1 MKFAL
6 LLFFQNEIC
15 AYGNNNNCSYNIA
28 MTSLTTAA
36 TTTKLSDW
44 HWSHFGVFG
53 FGHFFWRFFWLL
65 GCSIYNFTEIFVA
78 WSSTRLATAAAENL
92 YYFLS
97 SPRAA
102 RRTKVEQQY
111 LGASGCVCL
120 VCFCVRVS
128 HIFVTI
134 LFFAFNCAAFA
145 LRLCGPKPA
154 TNPLKLDKHVNDY
167 WHKKDAAGRRAQG
180 RLG

>member
-1 MKFAL
+1 MNLPTAYRSCCNNQHFMHIMTRTTLYMTPHTAFVAFFVKFAL

-36 TTTKLSDW
+36 TTTTKLSDW

-78 WSSTRLATAAAENL
+78 WSSTRLATAAAENRAK
-92 YYFLS
+92 FISFSELS
-97 SPRAA
+97 LGLPDEL
-102 RRTKVEQQY
+102 KVEQQY
-111 LGASGCVCL
+111 LGASGCVCVWCVS
-120 VCFCVRVS
+120 VCECPTYS
-128 HIFVTI
+128 
-134 LFFAFNCAAFA
+134 
-145 LRLCGPKPA
+145 
-154 TNPLKLDKHVNDY
+154 
-167 WHKKDAAGRRAQG
+167 
-180 RLG
+180 